1 MTFPMTALS
10 PSATK
15 VIIDEE
21 EVEDEATPLKSFK
34 EIEEEKEAEKKRE
47 QRFVITLPSPCFRC
61 FSKNLYTL
69 SSLLWGLIFRR
80 ILIVIFLLHYLQLRL
95 LSLSGPLDQ
104 QDALMLILD
113 QIPETVSQNTH
124 LYLLTKYMYLLI
136 PVQLYRKSTYY
147 IP

>member
-1 MTFPMTALS
+1 MQLFEAL
-10 PSATK
+10 
-15 VIIDEE
+15 
-21 EVEDEATPLKSFK
+21 
-34 EIEEEKEAEKKRE
+34 
-47 QRFVITLPSPCFRC
+47 VITLPSPCFHC

-104 QDALMLILD
+104 EDALMLILD
-113 QIPETVSQNTH
+113 QIPETHMRTLSVTKYT
-124 LYLLTKYMYLLI
+124 LIFITKYMYLLI

>member
-1 MTFPMTALS
+1 MTALS

-69 SSLLWGLIFRR
+69 SSLLWGQIFRR
-80 ILIVIFLLHYLQLRL
+80 ILIVIFALHYLQLRL

-104 QDALMLILD
+104 EDALMLILD
-113 QIPETVSQNTH
+113 QIPETHIRTLSV
-124 LYLLTKYMYLLI
+124 TKYTLIFITSLKSLRLRKLLD
-136 PVQLYRKSTYY
+136 
-147 IP
+147 

>member
-1 MTFPMTALS
+1 MKAVVAAFNQEKALVGAFSVIVQPVVEPM
-10 PSATK
+10 
-15 VIIDEE
+15 D
-21 EVEDEATPLKSFK
+21 
-34 EIEEEKEAEKKRE
+34 
-47 QRFVITLPSPCFRC
+47 RFAAVVITLPSPCFRC

-80 ILIVIFLLHYLQLRL
+80 ILIVIFPLHYLQLRL

-104 QDALMLILD
+104 EDALMLILD
-113 QIPETVSQNTH
+113 QIPETHIRVSQNTH
-124 LYLLTKYMYLLI
+124 LFLITKYMYLLI